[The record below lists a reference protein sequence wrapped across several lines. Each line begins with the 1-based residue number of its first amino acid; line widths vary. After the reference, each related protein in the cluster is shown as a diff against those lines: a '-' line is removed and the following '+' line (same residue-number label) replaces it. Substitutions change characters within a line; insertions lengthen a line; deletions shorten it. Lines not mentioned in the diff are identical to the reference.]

1 MIKIS
6 VEQAVKDIR
15 REFRDLTNQEFN
27 TGVARAINHTLGK
40 AKTASSKEIRA
51 TYNMSAK
58 DVNQTFSLKRAWAKN
73 LEGAVVSQGKPVPLM
88 KFKPSQS
95 TEGVSVLIR
104 KGSKQMVKG
113 AFIATMASG
122 HVGVFARGTYKGGG
136 GDFNFRHKRI
146 RKVQGYTK
154 VGGRWQ
160 PIQNDLSVNELTT
173 VSVPKALSNRVVV
186 DALARTIEESF
197 PARMVH
203 ELSRMR

>member
-6 VEQAVKDIR
+6 VEDAVKGIR

-40 AKTASSKEIRA
+40 AKTSASREIRA
-51 TYNMSAK
+51 VYNISAK
-58 DVNQTFSLKRAWAKN
+58 DVNSTFSLKRASRSIPV
-73 LEGAVVSQGKPVPLM
+73 GQVISQGKPVPLM

-104 KGSKQMVKG
+104 KGSKQIVKG

-122 HVGVFARGTYKGGG
+122 HTGVFARGTYKGGG

-146 RKVQGYTK
+146 RKAQGYTLRNGK
-154 VGGRWQ
+154 YQ

-173 VSVPKALSNRVVV
+173 VSVPKAFSSRVVLS
-186 DALARTIEESF
+186 ALAKTIEESF
-197 PARMVH
+197 PDRMVH
-203 ELSRMR
+203 ELSRLR